1 MATKSYWRCHS
12 RRTFFGLTD
21 EYIEAIYEQIF
32 YLKYLG
38 GWSFYEA
45 YNLPIGLRDWFVG
58 RLTEQLEKE
67 KEAIENSSNG
77 GSGNGFQT
85 LSSHNSPQM
94 PQSFGK

>member
-1 MATKSYWRCHS
+1 MRSYWRCLL

-21 EYIEAIYEQIF
+21 EYIQSIYEQIF

-45 YNLPIGLRDWFVG
+45 YNLPIGLREWFVS

-67 KEAIENSSNG
+67 KEAIENASNNG
-77 GSGNGFQT
+77 SSGNFQT
-85 LSSHNSPQM
+85 LSSHNAPQM
-94 PQSFGK
+94 PQGFGK

>member
-1 MATKSYWRCHS
+1 
-12 RRTFFGLTD
+12 
-21 EYIEAIYEQIF
+21 
-32 YLKYLG
+32 LG

-67 KEAIENSSNG
+67 KEAIENSSKG

>member
-1 MATKSYWRCHS
+1 VGTRSYWRCHL

-45 YNLPIGLRDWFVG
+45 YNLPIGLRDWFVK

-67 KEAIENSSNG
+67 KQAIENSSNG
-77 GSGNGFQT
+77 GNFQT
-85 LSSHNSPQM
+85 LSSHNAPQM
-94 PQSFGK
+94 PQGFGK

>member
-1 MATKSYWRCHS
+1 MSKNWRCHL

-45 YNLPIGLRDWFVG
+45 YNLPIGLRDWFVK
-58 RLTEQLEKE
+58 RLTEQIQKE
-67 KEAIENSSNG
+67 NEAIQNSSNG
-77 GSGNGFQT
+77 SNFQT
-85 LSSHNSPQM
+85 LSSHNAPQM
-94 PQSFGK
+94 PQGFGK